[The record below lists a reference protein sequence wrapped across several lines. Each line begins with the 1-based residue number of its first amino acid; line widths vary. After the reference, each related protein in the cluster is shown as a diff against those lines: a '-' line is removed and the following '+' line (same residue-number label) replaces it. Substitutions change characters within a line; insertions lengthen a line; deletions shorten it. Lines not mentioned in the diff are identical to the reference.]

1 MKTLTAK
8 VVRQLEAQLKLQRSA
23 MLDAVR
29 AELLRGE
36 GQSYAA
42 IAGEVPDVGD
52 QATAALLTDFDNEI
66 ARRHGEAMRDIDDA
80 LARIKRPHFGV
91 CVECGDDIG
100 IERLTV
106 FPTATRCVACQSVR
120 EKTYAHGAIPTL

>member
-36 GQSYAA
+36 TQSYAT

-66 ARRHGEAMRDIDDA
+66 SNAA
-80 LARIKRPHFGV
+80 
-91 CVECGDDIG
+91 
-100 IERLTV
+100 
-106 FPTATRCVACQSVR
+106 VA
-120 EKTYAHGAIPTL
+120 